1 MFLLATWCH
10 AAQQPQLPQFPAVVT
25 CHPVKT
31 LGTLWNKKLNCWA
44 AEIQYQARIGK
55 HFTFKTSP
63 IAPLSS
69 LKLKDNTVK
78 RRRGAAEFLKTP
90 QSQHFVG
97 FFFPNEEEIFPSTI
111 IFFNF
116 PFLPFSIWGFIWFAN
131 DCVPF
136 LFSFSQSLSSKW
148 SRRRQFTYGII
159 PASNTT
165 KPESTNKE
173 MLSRGKPV

>member
-1 MFLLATWCH
+1 M
-10 AAQQPQLPQFPAVVT
+10 AQQPQLPQFSAVVT

-31 LGTLWNKKLNCWA
+31 LGALWNKKFNCWA

-90 QSQHFVG
+90 QSQHFVL
-97 FFFPNEEEIFPSTI
+97 FFSKWRH
-111 IFFNF
+111 
-116 PFLPFSIWGFIWFAN
+116 FSINDNIFQLSISTLFNMRVYMICKRLCSIFICIFTEPQLEMVSEKAIY
-131 DCVPF
+131 
-136 LFSFSQSLSSKW
+136 LRYYSSFKHDKA
-148 SRRRQFTYGII
+148 RI
-159 PASNTT
+159 
-165 KPESTNKE
+165 NK
-173 MLSRGKPV
+173 

>member
-1 MFLLATWCH
+1 MFFLATWCH

-116 PFLPFSIWGFIWFAN
+116 PFLPYFNMRVYMICKWLCSIFIFIFTEPQLEMVSEKAIY
-131 DCVPF
+131 
-136 LFSFSQSLSSKW
+136 LRYYSSFKHDKA
-148 SRRRQFTYGII
+148 RI
-159 PASNTT
+159 
-165 KPESTNKE
+165 NK
-173 MLSRGKPV
+173 